1 MSDNRG
7 VEEGPMD
14 PIYVQTNDADGLPET
29 IAGLAAG

>member
-14 PIYVQTNDADGLPET
+14 RIYVQTNDADGLPET
-29 IAGLAAG
+29 VAGQAGG